1 MLVEANTAL
10 SQEKLKADMNKEIAS
25 LQAFERR
32 ELEFQ
37 QLQEKEKERAMV
49 AQQKLRELATQE
61 LQERVQLERELA
73 TQQQNAILQTQNETD
88 RLQAKAKQ
96 KLFQQI
102 LENAEKLAAKEKEK
116 EKGNAPSL
124 GTPPPEVVVA
134 ESIDSDSAPPPSQN
148 IRRAVRRTVDH
159 IDQLVVVQELPTTD
173 AVCKKVKFSH
183 TRYRV
188 LGPELIPVYRQSAR
202 R

>member
-1 MLVEANTAL
+1 
-10 SQEKLKADMNKEIAS
+10 MNKEIAS
-25 LQAFERR
+25 LEAFERR

-49 AQQKLRELATQE
+49 AQQKLRKLATQE
-61 LQERVQLERELA
+61 LQERVQLEKELA
-73 TQQQNAILQTQNETD
+73 TQQQNVILQTQNETD

-96 KLFQQI
+96 KLFQRK
-102 LENAEKLAAKEKEK
+102 LKNAEKLAAKEK

-159 IDQLVVVQELPTTD
+159 IDQLVVVQELPLEQPKS
-173 AVCKKVKFSH
+173 VMKLF
-183 TRYRV
+183 
-188 LGPELIPVYRQSAR
+188 ERQGSN
-202 R
+202 